1 MATETTKTDKTE
13 EAGATPETDS
23 GKDTTSK
30 DTATMT
36 TTTTTTTDKSAD
48 GAEDTAT
55 ARDDDARTEVLSDG
69 IHDDDGYAEEET
81 AKATAV
87 RGRGMGGGAAAVV
100 SAALGLCSITGT
112 SLSEMLRD
120 RKQLIGQIESSAQ
133 GPQGGGG
140 GADQIN
146 ALYGAPWH
154 ATALL
159 NGIFALLAVLVG
171 GVLLV
176 LLAKRSETR
185 SWVSAVALG
194 GLVLGVIGLLVAGGM
209 YLDLFASAPEMPSAP
224 AGQPAQ

>member
-13 EAGATPETDS
+13 EAGAATETGLD
-23 GKDTTSK
+23 KDTTSTDTKSK
-30 DTATMT
+30 DTAAK
-36 TTTTTTTDKSAD
+36 DASAAP
-48 GAEDTAT
+48 AEDT
-55 ARDDDARTEVLSDG
+55 EILSDDV
-69 IHDDDGYAEEET
+69 HADEDFAEDEPVT
-81 AKATAV
+81 TV
-87 RGRGMGGGAAAVV
+87 RARGGFGAGAAAVV
-100 SAALGLCSITGT
+100 SAGLGLSSITGT

-133 GPQGGGG
+133 GQQGGG

-171 GVLLV
+171 GVLLALV
-176 LLAKRSETR
+176 AKRAETR
-185 SWVSAVALG
+185 SWVKAVALG

-209 YLDLFASAPEMPSAP
+209 YLDLFAAAPKVPSAP
-224 AGQPAQ
+224 TPPAQ